1 MKTPII
7 IMVSTLQIKP
17 QIQCKSDKYSSS
29 TCGGICVY
37 VCVCVCVN
45 KLGNRNLRTGKTILE
60 KENRLGVFAL

>member
-29 TCGGICVY
+29 MCGGICVY
-37 VCVCVCVN
+37 VCVCVN
-45 KLGNRNLRTGKTILE
+45 KLRNRNLRTGKTILE